1 MADPRPD
8 PRAEHQRR
16 FELFQ
21 SEVSALES
29 RANRISFARLVL
41 FLAAIVLGIAGITQ
55 GDVPLL
61 ASGLALLL
69 VFGGA
74 IVVHAR
80 SIARRDLAQT
90 RRDVHARH
98 VARIDGKW
106 LELSPDG
113 SGLLPHDHAYAWDID
128 LIGPGSLFQ
137 RLDVTHTVRGERA
150 LVSWLGA
157 PASGAAI
164 ADRQA
169 AVEELAQAVELRQ
182 ELEASAL
189 VAAGDGKLDADP
201 FLEFT
206 RLRSFFAGKP
216 WLPVV
221 IHVLPVALLATYL
234 LGELAW
240 IPRWAWLAVL
250 GVQVLVAYGIAGPA
264 HRAFEL
270 IAARRGFVEA
280 FYRLLVVVER
290 AKLVAPLLV
299 AIQERLAVDQVAPS
313 AHMRRLDRWAGL
325 ADLRTQFPLHLV
337 ANVLLLWDL
346 HVLMRL
352 EAWNREVGSRIE
364 GVFDALGE
372 MEALASLAT
381 LRYGDPTTSF
391 AEVASAGEPFTAEAI
406 AHPLLQPDVRVA
418 NDVSLAG
425 PGTALVVTGSNM
437 AGKSTLLRAVG
448 TNIALALAGGP
459 VCARSLRVPICRLRA
474 SMRADDSLQR
484 GASYF
489 HAELT
494 KLRRVVEGAEEE
506 PPVFFLLDELL
517 RGTNARARH
526 LGARAVLIH
535 LLDRHATGI
544 VATHDIALSELEGE
558 HPGRV
563 HNAHF
568 TDVVVD
574 GEMTFDYRLRP
585 GVVTTS
591 NALRLLRMAGVDVP
605 MDREVE
611 GSDEVAAGPR

>member
-1 MADPRPD
+1 MADSIPD

-16 FELFQ
+16 FESFHA
-21 SEVSALES
+21 EVTALES
-29 RANRISFARLVL
+29 RANRVSLARLAL
-41 FLAAIVLGIAGITQ
+41 FLAAVVLGVAGLTQ

-74 IVVHAR
+74 IAVHAR
-80 SIARRDLAQT
+80 LIAKKDLAEI

-106 LELSPDG
+106 LDTKPDG
-113 SGLLPHDHAYAWDID
+113 SGLLPHDHPYAWDID
-128 LIGPGSLFQ
+128 LIGPGSVFQ
-137 RLDVTHTVRGERA
+137 RIDVTHTVGGERA

-157 PASGAAI
+157 PASGLEI
-164 ADRQA
+164 AERQV
-169 AVEELAQAVELRQ
+169 AVEELAADVELRQ

-189 VAAGDGKLDADP
+189 VAAGDGKLDAAP
-201 FLEFT
+201 FMEFT
-206 RLRSFFAGKP
+206 RLPSFFEGKP
-216 WLPVV
+216 WLPIV
-221 IHVLPVALLATYL
+221 IHVLPVVLLATYV

-240 IPRWAWLAVL
+240 IPGWSWLVVL
-250 GVQVLVAYGIAGPA
+250 VVQVLVAYGLAGPA
-264 HRAFEL
+264 HRTFEL
-270 IAARRGFVEA
+270 VAARRGFVEA

-290 AKLVAPLLV
+290 AKLEAPLLV
-299 AIQERLAVDQVAPS
+299 GIQKRLQMDQVPPS
-313 AHMRRLDRWAGL
+313 SHMRRLDRWAGL
-325 ADLRTQFPLHLV
+325 ADLRTQFPLHLI

-352 EAWNREVGSRIE
+352 EAWNREVGRRVE
-364 GVFDALGE
+364 GVFDALGD

-381 LRYGDPTTSF
+381 LRYGDPSTSF
-391 AEVASAGEPFTAEAI
+391 PEVAKSGEAFEAEAI

-418 NDVSLAG
+418 NDVALRG

-448 TNIALALAGGP
+448 TNVALALAGGP
-459 VCARSLRVPICRLRA
+459 VCARSLRVPMCRLRA

-494 KLRRVVEGAEEE
+494 KLRRVVDEADEE

-526 LGARAVLIH
+526 LGARAVLMH

-544 VATHDIALSELEGE
+544 VATHDIALSELEHE

-563 HNAHF
+563 SNAHF
-568 TDVVVD
+568 TDVVID

-585 GVVTTS
+585 GVVKTS

-605 MDREVE
+605 PDPEVE
-611 GSDEVAAGPR
+611 GGEEVAARPV